1 MKLLIEKVKSKNF
14 DTVQLINKVNQFNL
28 TSMRFERD
36 EFQENLKENKTT
48 LTLIANL
55 KDIYGDHG
63 YTALALLSQKIK
75 FYILKI
81 SYYPAEF

>member
-1 MKLLIEKVKSKNF
+1 
-14 DTVQLINKVNQFNL
+14 
-28 TSMRFERD
+28 MRFERD
-36 EFQENLKENKTT
+36 EFQKYLKENKNIA
-48 LTLIANL
+48 LIANL